1 MINSRLLVNLIR
13 QVVGDAKD
21 WAIQIDP
28 LTGRPSNPLD
38 DEKTE
43 GGEIGRTPNDL
54 GFYPSPIMALVVK
67 APSTISTRSRPALF
81 APVGGDKADK
91 VSLPGDGRILVNG
104 KPRDVKVADAG
115 DEKAKDPKVIWQDA
129 LVRGGSDPGLIIA
142 TADFLGLGARF
153 DHAAE
158 FLKANLRQGIV
169 VEPWV
174 YKSLAIALRES
185 GGSAEEIE
193 RAEVSVADLEPMDA
207 GGYLLAARALS
218 EDKNYERA
226 VAFCREAAALSPG
239 LPHAYADAVR
249 YAELGKDAKSV
260 EWAAS
265 RLLRQEWP
273 VRNAELQT
281 LATDKIELLAKQL
294 KPAEATRL
302 RDSVQGHRR
311 RDLVIKMNFQ
321 GEADLDLRVEE
332 PTGTMCSA
340 QAKQTVN
347 GGTLLADSLANLT
360 SETYVASE
368 AFSGK
373 YRISVERIWGKPL
386 GGKAQLEIIRHQGT
400 PEETVELIT
409 LKIDSNVTKPIVID
423 LEGGRRTE
431 TAYVPP
437 AGAHRPL
444 EDVTDR
450 QDGTLEVMNKLR
462 ALADPDVRG
471 FQQGNQGGVGSSGRP
486 ITRSSP
492 RMLQHHENDR
502 TLMQNK
508 VKSFVAN
515 TLEVT
520 SQAVLSADRRSIR
533 VSVQPVFGTPL
544 TDKPAQVISPIFPGG
559 SNP

>member
-1 MINSRLLVNLIR
+1 M
-13 QVVGDAKD
+13 
-21 WAIQIDP
+21 
-28 LTGRPSNPLD
+28 TGRPSNPLN
-38 DEKTE
+38 DETTE
-43 GGEIGRTPNDL
+43 GEIGRTPNDL

-67 APSTISTRSRPALF
+67 APSTISTRSRPSLF
-81 APVGGDKADK
+81 PAAGAGGKADM

-104 KPRDVKVADAG
+104 QPRKVNVANAG

-129 LVRGGSDPGLIIA
+129 LVRGSNDPGLIIA
-142 TADFLGLGARF
+142 TADYLGMAAKF

-158 FLKANLRQGIV
+158 FLKANLRQNIV

-249 YAELGKDAKSV
+249 YAELGKDAKSI

-281 LATDKIELLAKQL
+281 LAMDKIELLAKQL
-294 KPAEATRL
+294 KPAEAARL
-302 RDSVQGHRR
+302 RESVQGHRR

-340 QAKQTVN
+340 HAKQTVN

-360 SETYVASE
+360 SETYVAPE

-373 YRISVERIWGKPL
+373 YRVSIERVWGKPL
-386 GGKAQLEIIRHQGT
+386 GGKAQLEIVRHQGT
-400 PEETVELIT
+400 PEETSELIT

-423 LEGGRRTE
+423 FEGGRRTE

-444 EDVTDR
+444 EDITARVD
-450 QDGTLEVMNKLR
+450 DTLEVMNKLR

-471 FQQGNQGGVGSSGRP
+471 FQQGNQGGVASSGRP
-486 ITRSSP
+486 VTRSST
-492 RMLQHHENDR
+492 RVLQHHENDR
-502 TLMQNK
+502 TLIQNK

-533 VSVQPVFGTPL
+533 LSVQPVFGTPL